1 MIRAG
6 RPGLLGTMARTA
18 VITGTATAVSGRVQR
33 RQARRDMQDMQ
44 QTQETPQYAQPMQAP
59 QAQPAQADDRIE
71 QLQKLADLQASGVLT
86 PEEFAAEKARILG
99 S

>member
-6 RPGLLGTMARTA
+6 RPGLLGTVARTA
-18 VITGTATAVSGRVQR
+18 VISGTATAVSGRVQR
-33 RQARRDMQDMQ
+33 RQARRDYEQ
-44 QTQETPQYAQPMQAP
+44 
-59 QAQPAQADDRIE
+59 QAQQQPVRQQADPAQQVPAPDRIE
-71 QLQKLADLQASGVLT
+71 QLQQLADLQAQGVLT